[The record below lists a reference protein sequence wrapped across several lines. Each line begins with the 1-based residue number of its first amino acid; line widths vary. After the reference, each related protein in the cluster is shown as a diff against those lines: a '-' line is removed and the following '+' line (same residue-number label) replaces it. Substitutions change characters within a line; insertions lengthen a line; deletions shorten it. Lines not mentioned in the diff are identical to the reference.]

1 LAPFW
6 SHGSLGHIP
15 VSYDEI
21 VGLRRRILVA
31 TTFFGAA
38 FDAGDAA
45 RLASFW
51 SEVLGRCVDEGAS
64 PENAVIS
71 ATCPELGPRLAFH
84 RVPEEKVAKN
94 RFHPDLI
101 TTDYDTE
108 LERLRRLGASVL
120 NEVHK
125 GTSRWTTLADPEGNE
140 FDLIAG

>member
-1 LAPFW
+1 M
-6 SHGSLGHIP
+6 
-15 VSYDEI
+15 V
-21 VGLRRRILVA
+21 

-51 SEVLGRCVDEGAS
+51 SAVLGRAVDEGAS
-64 PENAVIS
+64 RENAVIS
-71 ATCPELGPRLAFH
+71 ATTPELGPRIAFH

-108 LERLRRLGASVL
+108 LARMRDLGATVL

-125 GTSRWTTLADPEGNE
+125 GPSRWTTLADPEGNE